1 MDGILQWN
9 ACVLFGVKLFVQW
22 WSHDFYQLISVGE
35 ILDSDQQVK
44 ENKK

>member
-1 MDGILQWN
+1 MKCMRLIWSQII
-9 ACVLFGVKLFVQW
+9 CPMV
-22 WSHDFYQLISVGE
+22 SHDFYQLIYVDD